1 MIDDRLNS
9 SSSIATRLATAEA
22 ATDWAAC
29 EALGLQLVNDGTAE
43 DRLVW
48 SDFLLRRG
56 RFGGA
61 LSQLGE
67 LLTEAEQQGN
77 LPLLGAVCSRFAIAY
92 RCVGDWRTAQRFQA
106 RALHHADDCGA
117 DELLHLAQ
125 QALAA
130 KNWELADSLSRFA
143 GQLATD
149 DDELQGHVLA
159 TRGLAAAGQGRMTRA
174 TRLLRR
180 GRDAHR
186 RARCPVALCQDW
198 INASAVAAQLDR
210 TDLEVR
216 SLSRAIQLAT
226 RHADAAWLLQRANEL
241 LARARQAHQSPS
253 FDARRN

>member
-9 SSSIATRLATAEA
+9 SSSTATRLAHAEA
-22 ATDWAAC
+22 AADWAAC
-29 EALGLQLVNDGTAE
+29 EALGLQLVDLGTAE
-43 DRLVW
+43 EQLVW

-56 RFGGA
+56 RFGEV

-67 LLTEAEQQGN
+67 LLTEAEQQGD
-77 LPLLGAVCSRFAIAY
+77 LPLVGAVCSRFAIAY

-106 RALHHADDCGA
+106 RALHHTDDCGA

-130 KNWELADSLSRFA
+130 KNWNLAESLSRFA
-143 GQLATD
+143 GQFATD
-149 DDELQGHVLA
+149 DEELQGHVLA

-186 RARCPVALCQDW
+186 RAHCVVALCQDW
-198 INASAVAAQLDR
+198 INASAVAAQMER
-210 TDLEVR
+210 CDLEVR
-216 SLSRAIQLAT
+216 CLERAVGLAT
-226 RHADAAWLLQRANEL
+226 RHADAAWLLQRASEL
-241 LARARQAHQSPS
+241 LARTRLAHQSLS
-253 FDARRN
+253 FDASRN